1 MSERPHHFQIETPV
15 GGYKIFHQ
23 QEDESEESSDAYNEA
38 SIKKEEAMKIA
49 LKNINER
56 MKRANQDPD
65 ESEEMPNGF
74 DHMKDRSNLFKIETP
89 IGAVNIFHQ

>member
-1 MSERPHHFQIETPV
+1 
-15 GGYKIFHQ
+15 
-23 QEDESEESSDAYNEA
+23 
-38 SIKKEEAMKIA
+38 MKIA

-65 ESEEMPNGF
+65 ESEELPNGF